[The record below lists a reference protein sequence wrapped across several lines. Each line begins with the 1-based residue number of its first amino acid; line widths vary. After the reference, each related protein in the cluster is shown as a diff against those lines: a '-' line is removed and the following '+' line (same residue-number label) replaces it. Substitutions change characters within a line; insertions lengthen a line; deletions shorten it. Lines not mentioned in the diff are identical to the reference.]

1 MNYRDSVISCL
12 LLYPDLY
19 PGRLEVDDQLFAV
32 IGNGYEWFDG
42 ELVETSYNP
51 DREGI
56 NELNPYDTL
65 KKNIQ
70 LELLDSSS
78 GLKKLIE
85 INEICKRDNP
95 FDLALTKKVKDILRI
110 IDMTEK
116 VEERYNTYCHIPD
129 YIEQCMIKRGGNK
142 YSWKIYEISEYSK
155 VVTFPDN
162 IKPCWKGALHNFIT
176 WCLSNQ
182 NYLGEDKKEQQIRY
196 LKSSKIRLEKL

>member
-70 LELLDSSS
+70 LELLDTSS

-85 INEICKRDNP
+85 INEICKRDKP
-95 FDLALTKKVKDILRI
+95 FD
-110 IDMTEK
+110 
-116 VEERYNTYCHIPD
+116 
-129 YIEQCMIKRGGNK
+129 
-142 YSWKIYEISEYSK
+142 
-155 VVTFPDN
+155 
-162 IKPCWKGALHNFIT
+162 
-176 WCLSNQ
+176 
-182 NYLGEDKKEQQIRY
+182 
-196 LKSSKIRLEKL
+196 